1 MVIINI
7 FLFSIYTILILS
19 NFFIETQT
27 IGEIWKSMHINSL
40 IGFQKVI
47 EKLNSKSNVDFEIW
61 YSIILPILETPILL
75 TITLLITLSFLFIN
89 LNKF

>member
-75 TITLLITLSFLFIN
+75 TITLLITLSFLFY
-89 LNKF
+89 KFK

>member
-61 YSIILPILETPILL
+61 YTIILPILETPILL
-75 TITLLITLSFLFIN
+75 TITLFITLSFLFY
-89 LNKF
+89 KFK